1 MNPEIEHLI
10 DMALADGNVT
20 DKERGIILRK
30 AEAMGFDVD
39 EVEMILDGKL
49 ALARKQNS
57 NQSTGLSSNNKVG
70 DVKKCPSCGSPA
82 QSFITQCSD
91 CGHEFSNIEVNAS
104 IQKLFEMLNEAEDMR
119 AEDVDTTNPLKAMGS
134 FYAKSFSSLTGP
146 GKVDKKKMEIISNF
160 PIPTTKE
167 DILEFLS
174 LALPKAK
181 LVGNFLTKN
190 SNENRPHNEFVQ
202 VWKTKCEQ
210 VIMKARFSLK
220 DDKKTLEEIN
230 SYAKEIGIK

>member
-1 MNPEIEHLI
+1 MHPEIENLI
-10 DMALADGNVT
+10 NMALADGNVT
-20 DKERGIILRK
+20 EKERGVILRK
-30 AEAMGFDVD
+30 AEALGLDKD

-49 ALARKQNS
+49 ALHQKQ
-57 NQSTGLSSNNKVG
+57 SSIQTTVPPISSKIG
-70 DVKKCPSCGSPA
+70 DVKKCPSCGSPV

-91 CGHEFSNIEVNAS
+91 CGHEFSNIKANES
-104 IQKLFEMLNEAEDMR
+104 IQKLFEMLNEAEDKR
-119 AEDVDTTNPLKAMGS
+119 SEDVNTTNPLKAMGS
-134 FYAKSFSSLTGP
+134 FYAKSFSGLTGP

-181 LVGNFLTKN
+181 MLGNFLTKK
-190 SNENRPHNEFVQ
+190 SNENKSHNDFAP

-230 SYAKEIGIK
+230 YYAKEIGIK